1 MTLPISYVIF
11 RLDVANLK
19 SKILYSH
26 PSYNSLEG
34 CLRYQD
40 ISLRNRG
47 KGAKCVM
54 KNKIED
60 FYVTQFAERGFTPAP
75 NNLDYCEVGT
85 TWQLNDNIGTGTFWI
100 YNRQNLFDIKIH
112 DFYLNEDTILDFN
125 WPECLS
131 IMQFDSI
138 SGEELSPYRRLE
150 AGSVKSFIGGYS
162 TYKVLIHK
170 KIPIRTVG
178 IEIMPAYYE
187 DYLKEQYPDEY
198 ANPLKAFEAVGQ
210 TADFPEMSRLLKQV
224 EAYRGNG
231 ISAGLFYEG
240 KVAEAISLIVE
251 WSRLQ
256 QQRKEVRKKLSAQD
270 VQQLENLTLYLNDHC
285 IQDIPLKQIVRI
297 SCMSARKLQ
306 TAFKE
311 YHGCTITEYIQQRRM
326 SQAETLLA
334 KTDLSIGQVAQSVGY
349 TSASRFAELFRKST
363 GLLPLEYRKVSQ
375 RK

>member
-1 MTLPISYVIF
+1 MSIV
-11 RLDVANLK
+11 R
-19 SKILYSH
+19 
-26 PSYNSLEG
+26 
-34 CLRYQD
+34 
-40 ISLRNRG
+40 
-47 KGAKCVM
+47 
-54 KNKIED
+54 
-60 FYVTQFAERGFTPAP
+60 FYWT
-75 NNLDYCEVGT
+75 C
-85 TWQLNDNIGTGTFWI
+85 
-100 YNRQNLFDIKIH
+100 
-112 DFYLNEDTILDFN
+112 
-125 WPECLS
+125 S
-131 IMQFDSI
+131 
-138 SGEELSPYRRLE
+138 
-150 AGSVKSFIGGYS
+150 
-162 TYKVLIHK
+162 
-170 KIPIRTVG
+170 
-178 IEIMPAYYE
+178 
-187 DYLKEQYPDEY
+187 
-198 ANPLKAFEAVGQ
+198 
-210 TADFPEMSRLLKQV
+210 
-224 EAYRGNG
+224 G

-285 IQDIPLKQIVRI
+285 IQDIPLEQIVRI

-334 KTDLSIGQVAQSVGY
+334 IGQVAQSVGY

>member
-1 MTLPISYVIF
+1 MKKQKSNLADNLSVLRQIKKLSQEE
-11 RLDVANLK
+11 VAE
-19 SKILYSH
+19 KIGVS
-26 PSYNSLEG
+26 
-34 CLRYQD
+34 RQTV
-40 ISLRNRG
+40 
-47 KGAKCVM
+47 AK
-54 KNKIED
+54 
-60 FYVTQFAERGFTPAP
+60 
-75 NNLDYCEVGT
+75 
-85 TWQLNDNIGTGTFWI
+85 W
-100 YNRQNLFDIKIH
+100 
-112 DFYLNEDTILDFN
+112 
-125 WPECLS
+125 
-131 IMQFDSI
+131 
-138 SGEELSPYRRLE
+138 E
-150 AGSVKSFIGGYS
+150 AGESLPDILNCDALARLYDVELVVCLFLVQLSRKVVKRFLMKQAQNS
-162 TYKVLIHK
+162 KV
-170 KIPIRTVG
+170 
-178 IEIMPAYYE
+178 PAYYE

-256 QQRKEVRKKLSAQD
+256 QQRKEVRKKLSVQD

-285 IQDIPLKQIVRI
+285 IQDIPLEQIVRI

>member
-1 MTLPISYVIF
+1 MRRIKRIVLAAVVATMAFSMAGCNLIQKTPEAIQNTVLAKVGSENITLA
-11 RLDVANLK
+11 DVDSELQA
-19 SKILYSH
+19 
-26 PSYNSLEG
+26 
-34 CLRYQD
+34 D
-40 ISLRNRG
+40 I
-47 KGAKCVM
+47 
-54 KNKIED
+54 
-60 FYVTQFAERGFTPAP
+60 
-75 NNLDYCEVGT
+75 
-85 TWQLNDNIGTGTFWI
+85 
-100 YNRQNLFDIKIH
+100 
-112 DFYLNEDTILDFN
+112 
-125 WPECLS
+125 
-131 IMQFDSI
+131 
-138 SGEELSPYRRLE
+138 
-150 AGSVKSFIGGYS
+150 
-162 TYKVLIHK
+162 
-170 KIPIRTVG
+170 
-178 IEIMPAYYE
+178 

-251 WSRLQ
+251 WGRLQ

-285 IQDIPLKQIVRI
+285 IQDIPLEQIVRI

-363 GLLPLEYRKVSQ
+363 GLLPLEYRRMSK
-375 RK
+375 REKK

>member
-1 MTLPISYVIF
+1 MENMI
-11 RLDVANLK
+11 D
-19 SKILYSH
+19 
-26 PSYNSLEG
+26 
-34 CLRYQD
+34 
-40 ISLRNRG
+40 
-47 KGAKCVM
+47 
-54 KNKIED
+54 D
-60 FYVTQFAERGFTPAP
+60 FYVTQFAERGFIPAP
-75 NNLDYCEVGT
+75 SNLDYCEVGT
-85 TWQLNDNIGTGTFWI
+85 TWQLNDKIGTGTFWI
-100 YNRQNLFDIKIH
+100 YSKQNLFDIKIH

-138 SGEELSPYRRLE
+138 SGEELSPYHRLE
-150 AGSVKSFIGGYS
+150 VGSVKSFIGGYS

-198 ANPLKAFEAVGQ
+198 ANPLKAFEAIGQ
-210 TADFPEMSRLLKQV
+210 TMDFPEMSRLLKQV
-224 EAYRGNG
+224 EVYRGSG
-231 ISAGLFYEG
+231 ISAALFYEG

-251 WSRLQ
+251 RSRLLQ
-256 QQRKEVRKKLSAQD
+256 QKKEARKKLSVQD
-270 VQQLENLTLYLNDHC
+270 VQQLENLTMYLNDHC
-285 IQDIPLKQIVRI
+285 IQDIPLEQIVRI

-326 SQAETLLA
+326 SQAEALLA
-334 KTDLSIGQVAQSVGY
+334 KTDLTIKQVAQSVGY

-363 GLLPLEYRKVSQ
+363 GLLPIEYRKTAQ

>member
-1 MTLPISYVIF
+1 MENMI
-11 RLDVANLK
+11 D
-19 SKILYSH
+19 
-26 PSYNSLEG
+26 
-34 CLRYQD
+34 
-40 ISLRNRG
+40 
-47 KGAKCVM
+47 
-54 KNKIED
+54 D
-60 FYVTQFAERGFTPAP
+60 FYVTQFAERGFIPAP

-85 TWQLNDNIGTGTFWI
+85 TWQLNDKIGTGTFWI
-100 YNRQNLFDIKIH
+100 YSKQNLFDIKIH

-138 SGEELSPYRRLE
+138 SGEELSPYHRLE
-150 AGSVKSFIGGYS
+150 VGSVKSFIGGYF
-162 TYKVLIHK
+162 TYKILIHK

-198 ANPLKAFEAVGQ
+198 ANPLKAFEAIGQ
-210 TADFPEMSRLLKQV
+210 TMDFPEMSRLLKQV
-224 EAYRGNG
+224 EVYRGSG
-231 ISAGLFYEG
+231 ISAALFYEG

-251 WSRLQ
+251 RSRLLQ
-256 QQRKEVRKKLSAQD
+256 QKKEARKKLSVQD
-270 VQQLENLTLYLNDHC
+270 VQQLENLTMYLNDHC
-285 IQDIPLKQIVRI
+285 IQDIPLEQIVRI

-326 SQAETLLA
+326 SQAEALLA
-334 KTDLSIGQVAQSVGY
+334 KTDLTIKQVAQSVGY

-363 GLLPLEYRKVSQ
+363 GLLPLEYRKTAQ

>member
-1 MTLPISYVIF
+1 
-11 RLDVANLK
+11 
-19 SKILYSH
+19 
-26 PSYNSLEG
+26 
-34 CLRYQD
+34 
-40 ISLRNRG
+40 
-47 KGAKCVM
+47 M

-75 NNLDYCEVGT
+75 NSLDYCEVGT
-85 TWQLNDNIGTGTFWI
+85 TWQLNDKIGTGTFWI
-100 YNRQNLFDIKIH
+100 YNRQDLFDIKI
-112 DFYLNEDTILDFN
+112 
-125 WPECLS
+125 
-131 IMQFDSI
+131 
-138 SGEELSPYRRLE
+138 
-150 AGSVKSFIGGYS
+150 
-162 TYKVLIHK
+162 IHK

-224 EAYRGNG
+224 EAYKGSG

-256 QQRKEVRKKLSAQD
+256 QQRKEVRKKLSVQD

-285 IQDIPLKQIVRI
+285 IQDIPLEQIVRI